1 VYESTICDIDG
12 DDAPDSV
19 GAWYP
24 SIPVLPVDLPA
35 TNIDMALG
43 FVP

>member
-1 VYESTICDIDG
+1 MYVSTICDIDG
-12 DDAPDSV
+12 DEAPDSV

-35 TNIDMALG
+35 TNIDMALD
-43 FVP
+43 FVL